1 MTKDIINLVSFSVDF
16 SIKEDINSHRII
28 LEPMDAFCYGMFV
41 HDLPDF
47 FTIEAESY
55 VDLYFCHMEDNTV
68 NQPDSIL
75 TFLKLYKDKTLTS
88 IFCKW
93 PMERIQDYCK
103 KISEM
108 MNVNV
113 SVEDFSCDN
122 TIFNK
127 KLHVSFPQGK
137 NYRNKVYLTLNLLRR
152 MFSISQ
158 SKSLAIALHMIKE
171 EPDWELNFLTTL
183 ILLDS
188 VNRCSHTD
196 ELLIIPDGDS
206 SYEEQDNGFNYP
218 TGLIVPTENISLLD
232 KDYPTCY
239 DVTQVFCNCSSRY
252 KYVYDD
258 NIGSFINRYQRYH
271 RPWSNATKNDI
282 DAAKNLLNQ
291 IKLL

>member
-16 SIKEDINSHRII
+16 SIRETTITRRII

-47 FTIEAESY
+47 FSIEAESY

-75 TFLKLYKDKTLTS
+75 TFLKLYKDKILTS

-108 MNVNV
+108 MNVNI
-113 SVEDFSCDN
+113 SIEDFSCDN
-122 TIFNK
+122 TVFNK
-127 KLHVSFPQGK
+127 KLHVNFPQGK

-158 SKSLAIALHMIKE
+158 SKSLAIALHMTEK

-196 ELLIIPDGDS
+196 ELLIIPDEDS
-206 SYEEQDNGFNYP
+206 SYEEQDNGFDYP

-232 KDYPTCY
+232 RDYPTCY
-239 DVTQVFCNCSSRY
+239 NVTQVFSNCSSRY

-258 NIGSFINRYQRYH
+258 SIASFISRYH
-271 RPWSNATKNDI
+271 KYHKPWSNATRNDI
-282 DAAKNLLNQ
+282 NAAKDLLNQ